1 MKEKLIVILIG
12 IYIFAFSILSLVLPK
27 DEYSTTERRKLKS
40 MPEYSLDGEYI
51 NELDGYLLDHFPARD
66 NFRSIKAN
74 FKYNILQSTD
84 NNKIIIKDDY
94 IFKMNYPTNLKSVEN
109 FKNIVN
115 KTLNNFSDDN
125 KVYMVIVP
133 DKNYYLNDDG
143 ILKIDYKYIDE
154 YLADLNLDIIDIK
167 DLLEINDYYKTDTH
181 WRQER
186 ITKVVKYLSE
196 KMNLPYKEQEYKE
209 NKYSKFYGV
218 YYGEAAINKNPDNLI
233 YLNNEYLDSLSVY
246 YLENKKLTSI
256 YNLEKLDSKDS
267 YEVFLDGA
275 SAYIE
280 ITNKNS
286 LTNKEL
292 VIFRDSFGSSITPLL
307 TPYYKKITLIDNRYI
322 NSASYLNMIKFTNQ
336 DILFVYSTL
345 LVNESYS
352 LKG

>member
-12 IYIFAFSILSLVLPK
+12 IYIFSFSILSLVLPK
-27 DEYSTTERRKLKS
+27 EEYSTIERRKLKS

-51 NELDGYLLDHFPARD
+51 NDLDGYLLDHFPGR
-66 NFRSIKAN
+66 NGFRSIKAN
-74 FKYNILQSTD
+74 FKYNILNSTD

-109 FKNIVN
+109 FKKIIN
-115 KTLNNFSDDN
+115 KIISDFSDDN
-125 KVYMVIVP
+125 NVYMVVVP
-133 DKNYYLNDDG
+133 DKNYYLKDEG
-143 ILKIDYKYIDE
+143 MLKIDYKYIDE
-154 YLADLNLDIIDIK
+154 YLSDLNLSMIDIK
-167 DLLEINDYYKTDTH
+167 DLLVINDYYKTDTH
-181 WRQER
+181 WRQEK
-186 ITKVVKYLSE
+186 ISKVVKHLSE
-196 KMNLPYKEQEYKE
+196 YMNLPYKNQEYKE

-218 YYGEAAINKNPDNLI
+218 YYGEAAINKKPDTLI

-246 YLENKKLTSI
+246 YLENKNLNSI

-286 LTNKEL
+286 LTDKEL

-322 NSASYLNMIKFTNQ
+322 NSANYLNMIDFTNQ

-345 LVNESYS
+345 LVNESYA